1 MEESITVQD
10 NSQLIYLFTIGVLV
24 TAMLL
29 EAFAP
34 RRKLES
40 GLAWRWVNNFSLGL
54 VTWYLTTVITTLFL
68 VWLARQTEIN
78 QYGLFQHLDTHW
90 LIPFIALLTVS
101 QLIDYALHIVF
112 HKVSWL
118 WPIHAIHHLDTDV
131 DVSTSYRTHPL
142 QLLVILPLVAPLVL
156 LLGIPPEAAL
166 AYQLFHAAMNVFSH
180 SNLHL
185 PSWLDVPLRKVI
197 VTPDFHRLHH
207 CSDRRYTDSNYGNS
221 VPWFDY
227 LFGTATWRPP
237 EQQPTMKLGLQYL
250 RAPGDSRIDRLLVLP
265 FTWRAKIAR
274 YHSMRDRAVQSG
286 KEPGETR

>member
-1 MEESITVQD
+1 MNTG
-10 NSQLIYLFTIGVLV
+10 QLIYMFTIGALV
-24 TAMLL
+24 AAMLL

-34 RRKLES
+34 RRTLES

-54 VTWYLTTVITTLFL
+54 VTWYLTTVITALFL
-68 VWLARQTEIN
+68 VWLARRTEIN

-90 LIPFIALLTVS
+90 LVPFIVLLTVS
-101 QLIDYALHIVF
+101 QLINYALHIAF

-118 WPIHAIHHLDTDV
+118 WPIHAVHHLDTDV

-142 QLLVILPLVAPLVL
+142 ELLVTLPVVAPLIL
-156 LLGIPPEAAL
+156 LLGIPAEAAL
-166 AYQLFHAAMNVFSH
+166 AYQLFHAAVNVFSH
-180 SNLHL
+180 SNLYL
-185 PSWLDVPLRKVI
+185 PSWLDSPLRKVI

-207 CSDRRYTDSNYGNS
+207 CSDRRYTDSNFGTS

-237 EQQPTMKLGLQYL
+237 EQQLTMKLGLEYL

-265 FTWRAKIAR
+265 FTWRSKIAHYR
-274 YHSMRDRAVQSG
+274 STRDRAVKSG
-286 KEPGETR
+286 MQAGEMK